1 MWEPLGSLSPPGLGR
16 VSMKNHLIV
25 SAMLFGLYACDARVD
40 RDYQGEALLKVSG
53 ALLLGDSALPR
64 DAVPALAFEGA
75 SDFSLEILDG

>member
-1 MWEPLGSLSPPGLGR
+1 
-16 VSMKNHLIV
+16 MKNHLIV